1 MKVLC
6 AVKSINLTNI
16 ILYSQLIHHTFNI
29 PVKNSVLVPM
39 CNVYKKRTT
48 TWFLAAFHSW
58 KLLNA
63 KDKIVTFTYKKLKWY
78 MKAAIVQTISDEKTG
93 AANVRLYFFTLFGL
107 FN

>member
-6 AVKSINLTNI
+6 AVKSINFTNI
-16 ILYSQLIHHTFNI
+16 ILYSQLIDHNFNI
-29 PVKNSVLVPM
+29 PVKNSVFGSYE
-39 CNVYKKRTT
+39 YKKRTT

-58 KLLNA
+58 KLLNS
-63 KDKIVTFTYKKLKWY
+63 KDKIIVTFTYKKLKWY
-78 MKAAIVQTISDEKTG
+78 MKATIVQTISDEKTG